1 MSCMDVYIGGRQT
14 GKTFR
19 SIVTSALTSG
29 IIVAPSEVMAK
40 YIQEQAMCIGLDIPK
55 PISVRRFIEIK
66 AENKDYG
73 KTYIFDDAQMIL
85 SSLGV
90 LTATFGTPS
99 CTVCSLDREKE
110 CEDKCFNRPNQGST
124 EKKMPAPIGLRPCQV
139 EGVTGYFHRWIEKE
153 RGIYTI
159 PASISREC
167 AKRFRKEIIQG
178 NPIMTDLEFQRTGTD
193 IYALFEACDGTIHEV
208 PANKVVFLDRK
219 KEDI

>member
-1 MSCMDVYIGGRQT
+1 MHVYVGSRGT

-19 SIVTSALTSG
+19 AIITSALTG
-29 IIVAPSEVMAK
+29 GTIVAPNEAMAN

-55 PISVRRFIEIK
+55 PISVKRFIEIK

-73 KTYIFDDAQMIL
+73 KTYIFDEAQMIL

-90 LTATFGTPS
+90 LTAIFSTSS
-99 CTVCSLDREKE
+99 CTICSLDKEKE
-110 CEDKCFNRPNQGST
+110 CEDKCFGRPSKGNT
-124 EKKMPAPIGLRPCQV
+124 EQKMPGSAGLRPCRV
-139 EGVTGYFHRWIEKE
+139 DGVTGYFHRWIEKE

-178 NPIMTDLEFQRTGTD
+178 NPIMTDLEFQKTGTD

-208 PANKVVFLDRK
+208 PANKVVFLDHE
-219 KEDI
+219 KEEI